1 MNVHALFDPY
11 SRYRQ
16 ATEVS
21 IWEDGGQT
29 SVVQFFRERM
39 RQQLRKDWAF
49 EVPSEPQDFGYS
61 PETNNALYESM
72 KRRAEA
78 VGATRQQRTPQR
90 EMAAPKMSSPALL
103 VFDFADPESVSEPEQ
118 HRFPDLGAETFT
130 GFNPKPVREADHFEV
145 DLWLEPYRH
154 TVLLLLS
161 PVRLRHLSEAL
172 RTEVINQQ
180 YAIAMI
186 QQALSQESL
195 SNTTRQQRQQSLAS
209 RLCDVLRLVPTLE
222 GISNREGNLKL
233 AVDLGCSC
241 PVTDPDSWL
250 VACQGPC
257 VAL

>member
-29 SVVQFFRERM
+29 SVVQFFRE
-39 RQQLRKDWAF
+39 QLRQKLREEWMF

-61 PETNNALYESM
+61 PETNKALYESM

-90 EMAAPKMSSPALL
+90 EMAAPEMSSPALL

-130 GFNPKPVREADHFEV
+130 GFNSKPVREADHFEV

-172 RTEVINQQ
+172 GIDEPDTL
-180 YAIAMI
+180 AMI
-186 QQALSQESL
+186 QQALSHESL
-195 SNTTRQQRQQSLAS
+195 SSTTRQQRQQSLAS

-241 PVTDPDSWL
+241 PVADPDSWL